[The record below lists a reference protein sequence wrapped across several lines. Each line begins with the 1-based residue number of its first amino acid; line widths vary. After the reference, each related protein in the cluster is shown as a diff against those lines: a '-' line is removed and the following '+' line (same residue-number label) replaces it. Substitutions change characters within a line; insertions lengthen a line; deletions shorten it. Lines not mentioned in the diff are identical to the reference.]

1 MKNWIFQIVNLKTK
15 FSFRSLSRLHEAL
28 FDRTPHEV
36 YESDQ
41 EYSTLILQKYPVRF
55 NYDVTY
61 IATLLS
67 CNIVKEAL

>member
-1 MKNWIFQIVNLKTK
+1 M
-15 FSFRSLSRLHEAL
+15 RSLSRLHEAL

-55 NYDVTY
+55 KQEVNY
-61 IATLLS
+61 IATRLS
-67 CNIVKEAL
+67 CNIVKAGLELS